1 MLNKSINKIT
11 NVKFLFNHKV
21 TKLHKGT
28 MKAKK
33 NSKYSGRMSGKLS
46 ADGVIFCSDYR
57 QT

>member
-33 NSKYSGRMSGKLS
+33 AANIVVG
-46 ADGVIFCSDYR
+46 
-57 QT
+57 